1 MRWERLFADLEAQ
14 YDAAAQAELAAEVA
28 DRSRRELA
36 TIRLTDR
43 VRTTVGEVQVGVTGC
58 EPIHATIT
66 ACGPDWLLAA
76 EGVAEVLV
84 PLRAVSWVRGLSTVA
99 DPATSSVAARLDL
112 GYALRGIARDRAE
125 VTVVLCS
132 GERLTGTVDRVGADF
147 VDLAEHPLGE
157 PRRPGAVRSARTISF
172 DALAA
177 LRRQ

>member
-1 MRWERLFADLEAQ
+1 VRWERLFADLEAQ

-36 TIRLTDR
+36 TIRLADR
-43 VRTTVGEVQVGVTGC
+43 IRTTTGQVHIGVTGC
-58 EPIHATIT
+58 EPIQGSIA
-66 ACGPDWLLAA
+66 ACGPDWVLLADA
-76 EGVAEVLV
+76 TVEVLV
-84 PLRAVSWVRGLSTVA
+84 PLAAVSWVRGLSTVA
-99 DPATSSVAARLDL
+99 DPATSAVAAKLDL

-125 VTVVLCS
+125 VTVTLRA

-147 VDLAEHPLGE
+147 IDLAEHPVGE
-157 PRRPGAVRSARTISF
+157 PRRTGSVQSVRTVAF